1 MIDDTR
7 VKQAVRLSTQIICE
21 MLIKRRL
28 RPLLLE
34 RSIERAIKICQENG
48 RDIKAHRKE
57 LELAKTLATTPA
69 INADVIIFRFFRA
82 IPMTKRSKKKLLET
96 LEKYR
101 PENTKKWRIIPRKQ
115 QISPECSDQAI
126 PHLHFLVYTIKKTD
140 TI

>member
-7 VKQAVRLSTQIICE
+7 AKQAVRLSTQIICE

-28 RPLLLE
+28 CPLLLE
-34 RSIERAIKICQENG
+34 KSIERAIEICRKSG
-48 RDIKAHRKE
+48 KDIEAHRKE
-57 LELAKTLATTPA
+57 LEVAKTLATTPA

-96 LEKYR
+96 LDKYR

-115 QISPECSDQAI
+115 QISLECSDQAI
-126 PHLHFLVYTIKKTD
+126 RHLQVILLTIKQSD